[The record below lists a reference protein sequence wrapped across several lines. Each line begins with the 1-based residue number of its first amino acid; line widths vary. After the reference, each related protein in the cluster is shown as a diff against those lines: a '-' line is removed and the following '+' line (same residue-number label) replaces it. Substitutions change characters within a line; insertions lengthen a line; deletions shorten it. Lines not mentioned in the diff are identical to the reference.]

1 MRSISREIC
10 NVGANYFKEAVKREP
25 GDEVPYVV
33 NLADLLQDLGFVG
46 DARGLRDRV
55 LYLLQKGVIDRAKEM
70 GWEAVPLTAFEI
82 VLRNKQTKEV

>member
-25 GDEVPYVV
+25 GYGTYVV

-82 VLRNKQTKEV
+82 ALRNKQTKEV